1 MEGNYKS
8 FMDKQHPSED
18 LLAETISRV
27 KMLSEERKL
36 QKWNLRKWRYGIII
50 FAVICLILTGVW
62 KWNMQLVYP
71 DLVTEFSPDEGSD
84 YLEKRK
90 EEFGEERNSYLNY
103 KSSYLYV
110 FDKEAEVTEVEVGQ
124 GRIVV
129 QTGTVKLAGNQ
140 LLYQMKPQNIKGTEV
155 FLGKTAA
162 DGEEYLLAA
171 FDLGEL
177 HYYLKGEM
185 VSEREMTAYIKDLIK
200 NHGE

>member
-27 KMLSEERKL
+27 KMLSEEQKL

-62 KWNMQLVYP
+62 KWNMQVVYP

-110 FDKEAEVTEVEVGQ
+110 FDKEAQVAEVEVGQ

-155 FLGKTAA
+155 FLGKTGA

-200 NHGE
+200 NYGE

>member
-1 MEGNYKS
+1 MERNYKS

-27 KMLSEERKL
+27 KMLSEEQKL
-36 QKWNLRKWRYGIII
+36 QKWNIRKWRYGIII

-62 KWNMQLVYP
+62 KWNMQVVYP
-71 DLVTEFSPDEGSD
+71 DLVTEFSRDEGSD

-155 FLGKTAA
+155 FLGKTTA

-200 NHGE
+200 NYGE

>member
-1 MEGNYKS
+1 M
-8 FMDKQHPSED
+8 
-18 LLAETISRV
+18 
-27 KMLSEERKL
+27 
-36 QKWNLRKWRYGIII
+36 
-50 FAVICLILTGVW
+50 
-62 KWNMQLVYP
+62 
-71 DLVTEFSPDEGSD
+71 
-84 YLEKRK
+84 
-90 EEFGEERNSYLNY
+90 
-103 KSSYLYV
+103 

-185 VSEREMTAYIKDLIK
+185 VSEREMTA
-200 NHGE
+200 